1 MTERHQR
8 ADAVALLTEKL
19 EAWSRVASFSPTPER
34 RWLDGTAASSATAGP
49 GSLAVIDDRVF
60 GPGGEALVSRFAAA
74 RPAVR

>member
-1 MTERHQR
+1 MTIRS
-8 ADAVALLTEKL
+8 VPEKH
-19 EAWSRVASFSPTPER
+19 EGDMWVTAGA
-34 RWLDGTAASSATAGP
+34 AASSATAGP